1 MNDLEY
7 SLKIESL
14 YRRIWPNLQ
23 FDADSIRLH
32 PQECLEDGLNILYAL
47 GIIQKNDISRMAE
60 EYSFGTHTL
69 HEYIDIHGTSS
80 IDTYIDNLQGLINDH
95 LKTAE
100 DSSVSFEQE
109 ESASTASPD
118 VEANEQEI
126 TTEGISSTEGSKE
139 TPAPAKRKFAKK
151 KIVAFGGIAV
161 VALAVV
167 LIVARGGSS
176 KKKFTDMYSDLA
188 SNSWCTIASDGSYMK
203 IDTNPKD
210 KDTDDFT
217 WSDWETYLAAD
228 AAIETTNKDLGFSDA
243 LMEKMNTTTW
253 SQGRQTES
261 NDKYTVT
268 WTYHPDK
275 GLEVLYEFKK

>member
-14 YRRIWPNLQ
+14 YRRIWPNLR
-23 FDADSIRLH
+23 FDADSVRLR

-47 GIIQKNDISRMAE
+47 GVIQKDDISRMTE
-60 EYSFGTHTL
+60 EYSFGSDTL
-69 HEYIDIHGTSS
+69 REYIDTHGTSS
-80 IDTYIDNLQGLINDH
+80 IDAYIDNLQGLINNH

-109 ESASTASPD
+109 ESVSRAFSD
-118 VEANEQEI
+118 VE
-126 TTEGISSTEGSKE
+126 TTEQKIAVEDISSTEENSE
-139 TPAPAKRKFAKK
+139 TQAPTKRKFEKK
-151 KIVAFGGIAV
+151 KIVALGGIAV

-167 LIVARGGSS
+167 LIVARGG
-176 KKKFTDMYSDLA
+176 KKSFTDMYSDLA

-210 KDTDDFT
+210 IDSDDFT
-217 WSDWETYLAAD
+217 WSDWETYLDAD
-228 AAIETTNKDLGFSDA
+228 TAIETTNKDLGFSDA
-243 LMEKMNTTTW
+243 VMEKMNTTTW